1 LRSEHD
7 LLSVSLVNSD
17 PEYIKHEFDQFLTE
31 CPPPIE
37 ENLQQLT
44 DLTDSIEN
52 VWTKENAVFAYNRVL
67 EIKERFQYYYKI
79 LEEQIAEKKEL
90 ERREEESRRELMKKS
105 RKVVRAVDSLLTTV
119 SGEGEGNDVFLES
132 QEMSV
137 EMGYVPPDLDS
148 LPAVKSVDD
157 RPHPEK
163 TESQLSLYYDA
174 DIDKALKLL
183 ESTAQRASFEGA
195 VDIGVTEGPE
205 SVDFETGL
213 LPPQEEHRLSKQD
226 ISSPTATVGALF
238 TEGGEEINLA
248 EEEPDIESRV
258 SYHKFIIIFSI
269 KAFFHLTSIVV
280 PSFLSLHAVLLT

>member
-1 LRSEHD
+1 MQAMSDPNSAVTNLIGFLVCTLRDMHAHTHTHTHTRMHARTHTHTHTQALDWCIESTGLLSEHD
-7 LLSVSLVNSD
+7 LLSVSLVNTD

-31 CPPPIE
+31 CPPPSE
-37 ENLQQLT
+37 DNLQQLT

-79 LEEQIAEKKEL
+79 LEEQIVEKKEL
-90 ERREEESRRELMKKS
+90 ERKEEESRRELMKKS

-137 EMGYVPPDLDS
+137 EMGHVPPDLDG

-195 VDIGVTEGPE
+195 VDIGECNEMHAQGRSDDLHKPCTP
-205 SVDFETGL
+205 
-213 LPPQEEHRLSKQD
+213 
-226 ISSPTATVGALF
+226 
-238 TEGGEEINLA
+238 
-248 EEEPDIESRV
+248 SRC
-258 SYHKFIIIFSI
+258 Y
-269 KAFFHLTSIVV
+269 
-280 PSFLSLHAVLLT
+280 